1 MSAKK
6 NNKRVLQRNFAL
18 SQISG
23 DIYVFVLFS
32 TFDLLSSA
40 PLCSINTRQ
49 KISDMKTS
57 QKFNLIPRASS
68 LLHKAIWRREGH
80 FSDQGKGPKW
90 ALRKRK
96 GTFREKSWAIAPGA
110 PLGVFLWEC
119 ALQEMSFS
127 LDFGT
132 RKNRR
137 KVYSKHEH
145 YKRK

>member
-1 MSAKK
+1 MSANN
-6 NNKRVLQRNFAL
+6 NNKRGLQRNFAL

-49 KISDMKTS
+49 KISDYPGYQTLPKKKFLFWESLVPRVISDMKTS

-68 LLHKAIWRREGH
+68 LLHKAKGRREGH

-96 GTFREKSWAIAPGA
+96 GTIREKSWGH
-110 PLGVFLWEC
+110 
-119 ALQEMSFS
+119 FS
-127 LDFGT
+127 
-132 RKNRR
+132 RCPP
-137 KVYSKHEH
+137 
-145 YKRK
+145 